1 MAYWAVVRLEA
12 QRERLALHCLG
23 LAGYATYF
31 PRLRE
36 RRFSH
41 GRKIE
46 VRPPL
51 FPGYAFLTIEAQWHT
66 ARWSA
71 GVIGIIMDG
80 IKPARVADAVIADIR
95 SRERGG
101 LIDLQPPPGA
111 LRPGDRVKVTVGPFT
126 GCLGLYAG
134 MRAHER
140 VLVLLAVLGGQVRT
154 ELAKDAI
161 ERIGS

>member
-1 MAYWAVVRLEA
+1 VARLEA

-23 LAGYATYF
+23 LAGYETYF

-51 FPGYAFLTIEAQWHT
+51 FPGYAFFVVEAQWHT

-71 GVIGIIMDG
+71 GVIGVIMDG
-80 IKPARVADAVIADIR
+80 IRPAKVADVVIEDIR

-101 LIDLQPPPGA
+101 LIDLQPPPSA
-111 LRPGDRVKVTVGPFT
+111 LRPGDRVKVTAGPFT
-126 GCLGLYAG
+126 GQFGLYAG

-154 ELAKDAI
+154 ELAKNAV
-161 ERIGS
+161 EAVRS

>member
-1 MAYWAVVRLEA
+1 
-12 QRERLALHCLG
+12 
-23 LAGYATYF
+23 LAGYETYF

-51 FPGYAFLTIEAQWHT
+51 FPGYAFFTVEAQWHT

-80 IKPARVADAVIADIR
+80 IKPAKVADAVIEDIR
-95 SRERGG
+95 GREHGG
-101 LIDLQPPPGA
+101 LIDLQPPPSA
-111 LRPGDRVKVTVGPFT
+111 LKTGDRVKVLTGPFT
-126 GCLGLYAG
+126 GHLGLYAG
-134 MRAHER
+134 MRSRER
-140 VLVLLAVLGGQVRT
+140 VLVLLAILGGQVRT
-154 ELAKDAI
+154 ELAKDTV